1 MHRRWILLK
10 GIIFG
15 SLITHHNI
23 PSLCRLLRVWAIT
36 GCLFSLPVDF
46 SDQSEAL
53 GGIKME
59 GIDTRKV
66 PKEIQL

>member
-1 MHRRWILLK
+1 LAS
-10 GIIFG
+10 
-15 SLITHHNI
+15 SLANSID
-23 PSLCRLLRVWAIT
+23 LVAVRLEY
-36 GCLFSLPVDF
+36 GQDCKQYF

-59 GIDTRKV
+59 GIDTRRV